1 MGTIGCTVVG
11 VLRARPER
19 RDELLE
25 ILRGLVAPTRR
36 EEGCVDYHLH
46 VSDADPNLFMF
57 YENWRSRED
66 LDRHLGMPHLA
77 PIRSGAPSCWR
88 PMSRSTPTPCSA
100 PTGAEL
106 GRMRLRSLAALD
118 AASGVGRRYVSR
130 SGEGLFDGA
139 TSPGDLGTAAP
150 GSACRRAC
158 RGHATAVRA
167 ATRRPNR

>member
-77 PIRSGAPSCWR
+77 PIRERGP
-88 PMSRSTPTPCSA
+88 
-100 PTGAEL
+100 EL
-106 GRMRLRSLAALD
+106 LAADVEIHAYTML
-118 AASGVGRRYVSR
+118 SPYGR
-130 SGEGLFDGA
+130 
-139 TSPGDLGTAAP
+139 
-150 GSACRRAC
+150 
-158 RGHATAVRA
+158 
-167 ATRRPNR
+167 

>member
-1 MGTIGCTVVG
+1 MGTIRCTVVG

-66 LDRHLGMPHLA
+66 LDRHLEMPHLA
-77 PIRSGAPSCWR
+77 PIRERGP
-88 PMSRSTPTPCSA
+88 
-100 PTGAEL
+100 EL
-106 GRMRLRSLAALD
+106 LAADVEIHAYTML
-118 AASGVGRRYVSR
+118 SPYGR
-130 SGEGLFDGA
+130 
-139 TSPGDLGTAAP
+139 
-150 GSACRRAC
+150 
-158 RGHATAVRA
+158 
-167 ATRRPNR
+167 